1 MEAPETLVARVLGI
15 AENRVTDE
23 LAFQSIP
30 QWDSMNHMNLILA
43 IEESYDVEIDPDT
56 IVELTS
62 VAAIREFAANRQ

>member
-43 IEESYDVEIDPDT
+43 IEES
-56 IVELTS
+56 
-62 VAAIREFAANRQ
+62 R